1 MIVDVEQERQ
11 FYDHAYAQHFRA
23 ADHALACS
31 HEILVSQIDDP
42 ASPMY
47 ERRRLYRGVLDALLS
62 EPRTGKKALD
72 YACGTGEWGVMMA
85 TEGAEVALL
94 DLSSV
99 AIEVGLRRAR
109 ASGVADRVR
118 GYARDA
124 SDLSCFTDGEFDLI
138 YASAAVHHTMK
149 YPNALAELLRVLKPG
164 GRLVLAEGYGNNGL
178 LNLARRLRWRISGEA
193 EEAGEGIIFSDED
206 VRTLRQHMTSVE
218 ITPLNLFGMAKRV
231 FRGRF
236 TNRGVRLAMGALE
249 SLDSVAFAVFP
260 FLKRYCGELVVVAR
274 K

>member
-1 MIVDVEQERQ
+1 MIADVEQERE
-11 FYDHAYAQHFRA
+11 FYDDAYARHVGA

-31 HEILVSQIDDP
+31 REILVNQLNDP
-42 ASPMY
+42 VSPLY
-47 ERRRLYRGVLDALLS
+47 ERRRLYLGVLAALLS
-62 EPRTGKKALD
+62 ETLRGKKALD
-72 YACGTGEWGVMMA
+72 YGCGTGEWGVMLA

-109 ASGVADRVR
+109 ASAVADRVR
-118 GYARDA
+118 GFARDA
-124 SDLSCFTDGEFDLI
+124 SDMSCFADGEFDLI
-138 YASAAVHHTMK
+138 YASAAIHHTMK
-149 YPNALAELLRVLKPG
+149 YPNALAELLRVLRPG
-164 GRLVLAEGYGNNGL
+164 GRLVLAEGYGNNAL
-178 LNLARRLRWRISGEA
+178 LNLARRLRWRISGEP

-206 VRTLRQHMTSVE
+206 VRTLRKHMTHVE

-236 TNRGVRLAMGALE
+236 SNPGVQLVMRMLE
-249 SLDSVAFAVFP
+249 SLDSVVLKVMP
-260 FLKRYCGELVVVAR
+260 FSKRYCGELVVSAR

>member
-1 MIVDVEQERQ
+1 MIVDVKQERE
-11 FYDHAYAQHFRA
+11 FYDHAYARHFGA

-31 HEILVSQIDDP
+31 REILVNQIDDP

-47 ERRRLYRGVLDALLS
+47 ERRRLYRGVLEALLAAPL
-62 EPRTGKKALD
+62 EGVKMLD
-72 YACGTGEWGVMMA
+72 YACGTGEWGVTMA
-85 TEGAEVALL
+85 TEGAQVALL

-99 AIEVGLRRAR
+99 AVEVGLRRAR

-124 SDLSCFTDGEFDLI
+124 GDMSCFADGEFDLI
-138 YASAAVHHTMK
+138 YAGAAVHHTMK
-149 YPNALAELLRVLKPG
+149 YPNALAELLRVLRPG
-164 GRLVLAEGYGNNGL
+164 GRLVLAEGYGNNVL
-178 LNLARRLRWRISGEA
+178 LNLARRLRWRISGEP
-193 EEAGEGIIFSDED
+193 EEAGEGIIFSDAD

-218 ITPLNLFGMAKRV
+218 ITPLNLFAMAKRV

-236 TNRGVRLAMGALE
+236 TNRGVRATMALIE
-249 SLDSVAFAVFP
+249 SLDSLSLAAFP